1 VQKVNLNNIASDFMI
16 APSKKTENR
25 NGALIMGELFHFNFG
40 DKDGSLGLNEN
51 SNYLTG
57 LPFIN
62 FWDNSLKPSKNASDQ
77 INSDDTII
85 NGGDIAGIQAAPE
98 IAYRNHKVY
107 LTGRTGT
114 NADLWATSDRTYPT
128 FKCDACFLT
137 PKTAENGQQQM
148 IGLKTNSDFI
158 TTRIR

>member
-1 VQKVNLNNIASDFMI
+1 MI
-16 APSKKTENR
+16 VPFKKTENR
-25 NGALIMGELFHFNFG
+25 NGALIMGKYFHFYFD
-40 DKDGSLGLNEN
+40 DKDGLRDLNEN
-51 SNYLTG
+51 SDYPIG
-57 LPFIN
+57 LPGIN
-62 FWDNSLKPSKNASDQ
+62 FWYNSLKLSNNASDQ

-158 TTRIR
+158 KPGSIRVKINII